1 MPTHIFLALG
11 MWDEVVSQNE
21 LASGRDRAIWAPNHY
36 TQWLGY
42 GYLQQGRY
50 DTAQRHL
57 ELMRRNAEKGLR
69 ERAGAG
75 RALADLATLNGNRAP
90 PAPRHE
96 RDEVPDIVQ
105 LELQAL
111 LRQAGGATDEA
122 VRLMR
127 EAAVLEDRMPAEFG
141 PPPDVKPAHELFGE
155 LLLEAGRAAEAQR
168 EFARAL
174 ALAPKRA
181 LSLLGLGRAAAAA
194 GDRATAAQA
203 YREVREI
210 WHRADPGLPGLAE
223 ASRSVGAP

>member
-1 MPTHIFLALG
+1 MFDFDYFFFFFFQAEDGIRDYKVTGVQTCALPI
-11 MWDEVVSQNE
+11 S
-21 LASGRDRAIWAPNHY
+21 
-36 TQWLGY
+36 
-42 GYLQQGRY
+42 
-50 DTAQRHL
+50 
-57 ELMRRNAEKGLR
+57 
-69 ERAGAG
+69 
-75 RALADLATLNGNRAP
+75 
-90 PAPRHE
+90 
-96 RDEVPDIVQ
+96 
-105 LELQAL
+105 
-111 LRQAGGATDEA
+111 GGATDEA

-127 EAAVLEDRMPAEFG
+127 EAAALEDRMPAEFG
-141 PPPDVKPAHELFGE
+141 PPADVKPAHELFGE
-155 LLLEAGRAAEAQR
+155 MLLEAGRAAEAQR

>member
-1 MPTHIFLALG
+1 MA
-11 MWDEVVSQNE
+11 
-21 LASGRDRAIWAPNHY
+21 
-36 TQWLGY
+36 
-42 GYLQQGRY
+42 
-50 DTAQRHL
+50 
-57 ELMRRNAEKGLR
+57 GLR
-69 ERAGAG
+69 ISAAGPIRHRPAPPRAHAPQRGEGPARARDAAVDLLTLGLSALKRGERAGAE

-90 PAPRHE
+90 PAPGHE

>member
-1 MPTHIFLALG
+1 M
-11 MWDEVVSQNE
+11 
-21 LASGRDRAIWAPNHY
+21 RD
-36 TQWLGY
+36 
-42 GYLQQGRY
+42 
-50 DTAQRHL
+50 
-57 ELMRRNAEKGLR
+57 
-69 ERAGAG
+69 
-75 RALADLATLNGNRAP
+75 
-90 PAPRHE
+90 
-96 RDEVPDIVQ
+96 
-105 LELQAL
+105 
-111 LRQAGGATDEA
+111 
-122 VRLMR
+122 
-127 EAAVLEDRMPAEFG
+127 AAALEDRMPAEFG

-155 LLLEAGRAAEAQR
+155 MLLEAGRAAEAQR

>member
-1 MPTHIFLALG
+1 MA
-11 MWDEVVSQNE
+11 
-21 LASGRDRAIWAPNHY
+21 
-36 TQWLGY
+36 
-42 GYLQQGRY
+42 
-50 DTAQRHL
+50 
-57 ELMRRNAEKGLR
+57 GLR
-69 ERAGAG
+69 ISAARPIRHRPTPPRAHAPQRGEGPA
-75 RALADLATLNGNRAP
+75 RARRARADARRIRREQRAMGP
-90 PAPRHE
+90 P
-96 RDEVPDIVQ
+96 VP
-105 LELQAL
+105 
-111 LRQAGGATDEA
+111 A
-122 VRLMR
+122 VGHRS
-127 EAAVLEDRMPAEFG
+127 EGRMPAEFG

-155 LLLEAGRAAEAQR
+155 MLLEAGRAAEAQR

>member
-1 MPTHIFLALG
+1 VLAQ
-11 MWDEVVSQNE
+11 MRAEYVVNSERWDCPCLRWDIDLTAVR
-21 LASGRDRAIWAPNHY
+21 ARDAAVDLFTIGLSA
-36 TQWLGY
+36 L
-42 GYLQQGRY
+42 
-50 DTAQRHL
+50 
-57 ELMRRNAEKGLR
+57 RRG
-69 ERAGAG
+69 ERAGAE
-75 RALADLATLNGNRAP
+75 RALADLVTLNGNRAP
-90 PAPRHE
+90 PAPGHE

-155 LLLEAGRAAEAQR
+155 TLLEAGRAAEAQR

-223 ASRSVGAP
+223 ASRAVGAP

>member
-1 MPTHIFLALG
+1 MPDLPHLAVRLG
-11 MWDEVVSQNE
+11 GGRAVPRRRRGAAQAEERQRAFRREREGACE
-21 LASGRDRAIWAPNHY
+21 LTLCLRRTPS
-36 TQWLGY
+36 LE
-42 GYLQQGRY
+42 QQL
-50 DTAQRHL
+50 TEQ
-57 ELMRRNAEKGLR
+57 LMRRLHV
-69 ERAGAG
+69 G
-75 RALADLATLNGNRAP
+75 RRPELG
-90 PAPRHE
+90 RH
-96 RDEVPDIVQ
+96 P
-105 LELQAL
+105 
-111 LRQAGGATDEA
+111 
-122 VRLMR
+122 
-127 EAAVLEDRMPAEFG
+127 VLEDRMPAEFG

>member
-1 MPTHIFLALG
+1 MDLFTLGLSALKRG
-11 MWDEVVSQNE
+11 
-21 LASGRDRAIWAPNHY
+21 
-36 TQWLGY
+36 
-42 GYLQQGRY
+42 
-50 DTAQRHL
+50 
-57 ELMRRNAEKGLR
+57 
-69 ERAGAG
+69 ERAGAE
-75 RALADLATLNGNRAP
+75 RALADLVTLNGNRAP
-90 PAPRHE
+90 PAPGHE

-111 LRQAGGATDEA
+111 LRQAGGATDQA

-127 EAAVLEDRMPAEFG
+127 DAAALEDRMPAEFG
-141 PPPDVKPAHELFGE
+141 PPADVKPAHELFGE
-155 LLLEAGRAAEAQR
+155 MLLEAGRAEQAQR

-174 ALAPKRA
+174 ELAPKRA

-223 ASRSVGAP
+223 ASRSVGSP

>member
-1 MPTHIFLALG
+1 
-11 MWDEVVSQNE
+11 MWVFFFS
-21 LASGRDRAIWAPNHY
+21 SRR
-36 TQWLGY
+36 
-42 GYLQQGRY
+42 
-50 DTAQRHL
+50 RHT
-57 ELMRRNAEKGLR
+57 RFDCDWSSDVCSS
-69 ERAGAG
+69 
-75 RALADLATLNGNRAP
+75 DL
-90 PAPRHE
+90 
-96 RDEVPDIVQ
+96 VQ